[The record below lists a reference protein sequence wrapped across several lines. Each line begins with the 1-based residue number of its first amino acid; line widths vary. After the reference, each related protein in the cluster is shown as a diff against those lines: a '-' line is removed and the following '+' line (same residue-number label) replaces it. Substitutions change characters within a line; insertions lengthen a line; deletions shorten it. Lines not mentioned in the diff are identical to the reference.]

1 MEELQTEK
9 KEELRKWK
17 NRAKKE
23 VRSKPRNMD

>member
-1 MEELQTEK
+1 MEELQKEK
-9 KEELRKWK
+9 KEERRKWK